1 MRKNEQKKNEFMT
14 LKRKNYIDDFGNSV
28 RLSYTFVF
36 FQLR

>member
-14 LKRKNYIDDFGNSV
+14 LKRKNYIDDFENSV